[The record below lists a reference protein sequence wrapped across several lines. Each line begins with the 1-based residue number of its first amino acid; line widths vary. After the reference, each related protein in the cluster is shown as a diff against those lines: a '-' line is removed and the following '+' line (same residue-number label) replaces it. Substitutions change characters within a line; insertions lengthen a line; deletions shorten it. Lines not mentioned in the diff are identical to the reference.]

1 MPRPDIRPSTPTNC
15 PPPRWTILR
24 ELAPDLLDDL
34 TDIWARIEA
43 LTVITDDAA
52 SGHLAQLRWSVEH
65 LGTLVEAFIDEN
77 TLDDQGLHDLVTLDP
92 EPDTD
97 LVFPPTSWRPTA
109 PGRWEA
115 AAGPD
120 HYLDAPE
127 APTFEAILTA
137 EDGAYAWRWDLYRSD
152 GETLDR
158 LGGGHTATLGHAER
172 QADALARRWRDEPEA
187 MARQRQL
194 ARVRSTTVV
203 ACDDC
208 GTNWTVEDVLLADSC
223 PSGTCASQTFDTFN
237 LDELADTIHG
247 SA

>member
-1 MPRPDIRPSTPTNC
+1 MPRLHTGPSTPTNC

-52 SGHLAQLRWSVEH
+52 GGHLAQLRWSVEH
-65 LGTLVEAFIDEN
+65 LGTLVEAFVHEN
-77 TLDDQGLHDLVTLDP
+77 ILDDQGLHDLVTLDS
-92 EPDTD
+92 EPGTS
-97 LVFPPTSWRPTA
+97 LVFPPSSWRPTA
-109 PGRWEA
+109 PARWEA
-115 AAGPD
+115 AASP
-120 HYLDAPE
+120 HLDVSGAQ
-127 APTFEAILTA
+127 TFEAILTA

-172 QADALARRWRDEPEA
+172 QADALAQRWRDDPDA

-194 ARVRSTTVV
+194 ARIRATTVL
-203 ACDDC
+203 ACDGC
-208 GTNWTVEDVLLADSC
+208 GTSWTVEDVLLADSC
-223 PSGTCASQTFDTFN
+223 PSGTCASQTFDTFS